1 MFQKL
6 HEEFTFLKILS
17 FCGNFRRTNYFAKAP
32 AKCCVIPC
40 ISQFLTK
47 LVTRNSFQFFHTTA
61 FQLHRWMHV
70 NIQCNIYSCMAEDFT
85 QGLNIHTAFHTSC
98 GKCMPLRYNND
109 KQKKPLFSRGLSVC
123 RLLFNSFSKLKI
135 DENYKEKRRLFY

>member
-32 AKCCVIPC
+32 AKCYVIPC

-85 QGLNIHTAFHTSC
+85 QGLNIHTALHTYC
-98 GKCMPLRYNND
+98 GKCMSQRMVRNECQAAPF
-109 KQKKPLFSRGLSVC
+109 QQ
-123 RLLFNSFSKLKI
+123 RLISILECPWI
-135 DENYKEKRRLFY
+135 HKRSASIH